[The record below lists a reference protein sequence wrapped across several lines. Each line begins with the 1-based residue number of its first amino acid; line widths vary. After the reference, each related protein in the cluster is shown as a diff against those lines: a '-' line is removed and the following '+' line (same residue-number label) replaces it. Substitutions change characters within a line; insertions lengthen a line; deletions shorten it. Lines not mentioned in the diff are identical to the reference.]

1 MGKLWLTVE
10 VFFGQAYGWFSGW
23 LPFIWNFEF
32 FNVDKNPITFGRVT
46 IGIIAFLIGYRIAKK
61 LSTQIEKRILMHF
74 DIEPAFRYS
83 IKTFTFYILIL
94 FLFLFVLQLLN
105 IPLTAL
111 TIAGGALAFGIGL
124 GAQNII
130 YDLLSG
136 LVIMMEHPIR
146 RGDLVELDNQVRG
159 KVENI
164 GARSTKVYTVDNKH
178 LIIPNNFFL
187 SKTVLNWT
195 LSNEIIRSEVRV
207 GVSYDSPVE
216 KVKELLI
223 QVADE
228 NSSIKKHPEPV
239 ILLSDFGD
247 SAIIFDLYFWAQV
260 NSLLQMKKI
269 QSAIRFQL
277 NSLFKENGILIA
289 FPQRDIH
296 LKSDQAPFKVEVL
309 PRSKN

>member
-1 MGKLWLTVE
+1 MGKIWLKIE
-10 VFFGQAYGWFSGW
+10 ILFGQFYDWISGW
-23 LPFIWNFEF
+23 LPFIWNLEF
-32 FNVDKNPITFGRVT
+32 FNIDKNPITFGRLI
-46 IGIIAFLIGYRIAKK
+46 IGLIAFLIGYQAAKRF
-61 LSTQIEKRILMHF
+61 SSQIEKRILTHL
-74 DIEPAFRYS
+74 DIAPAFRSS

-124 GAQNII
+124 GAQSII

-136 LVIMMEHPIR
+136 LVIMLEHPIR
-146 RGDLVELDNQVRG
+146 EGDLVELDDQVRG

-164 GARSTKVYTVDNKH
+164 GPRATKVYTVDNKH

-195 LSNEIIRSEVRV
+195 LSNEIIRSEVRI
-207 GVSYDSPVE
+207 GVTYEADLE
-216 KVKELLI
+216 KVKEILLK
-223 QVADE
+223 VADE
-228 NSSIKKHPEPV
+228 NKSIKKHPEPV

-247 SAIIFDLYFWAQV
+247 SAIIFDVYFWAQV

-269 QSAIRFQL
+269 QSAMRFQL
-277 NSLFKENGILIA
+277 SKILKENKIIIA

-296 LKSDQAPFKVEVL
+296 LKPNLAPFKVEVL
-309 PRSKN
+309 PHSKD